1 MTIVPTK
8 KLKLEEGEEEEECL
22 EEGGEARLVVET
34 GISPPTSPEDRLA
47 AVTLLPDT
55 EEAEDTAEGGQ
66 SPGLRVKSPQVG
78 LLTFDL
84 RGRGHNN
91 LIN

>member
-8 KLKLEEGEEEEECL
+8 KLKLEDGEEEEEDCL

-55 EEAEDTAEGGQ
+55 EEAEDTAEGEQ

-84 RGRGHNN
+84 RGRG
-91 LIN
+91 

>member
-1 MTIVPTK
+1 MIVPTK
-8 KLKLEEGEEEEECL
+8 KLKLEEGEEEECL

-55 EEAEDTAEGGQ
+55 EEAEDTAEGEQ

>member
-8 KLKLEEGEEEEECL
+8 KLKLEAGEEEDCL

-34 GISPPTSPEDRLA
+34 GISPPTTPEDRLA

-55 EEAEDTAEGGQ
+55 EEAEDTAEGEQ
-66 SPGLRVKSPQVG
+66 SPGIRVKSPQVG
-78 LLTFDL
+78 LLEDTT
-84 RGRGHNN
+84 
-91 LIN
+91 IQ

>member
-8 KLKLEEGEEEEECL
+8 KLKLEEGEEEDCL

-55 EEAEDTAEGGQ
+55 EEAEDTAEGEQ
-66 SPGLRVKSPQVG
+66 SPGIRVKSPQVG
-78 LLTFDL
+78 ILSFDL

>member
-8 KLKLEEGEEEEECL
+8 KLKLEEGEEEDCL

-34 GISPPTSPEDRLA
+34 GISPPTSPEDRLG
-47 AVTLLPDT
+47 AVTLLDT
-55 EEAEDTAEGGQ
+55 EDAEDTAEGGQ

-78 LLTFDL
+78 LALSESIVLHT
-84 RGRGHNN
+84 GVNT
-91 LIN
+91 